1 MSVQQAIDKS
11 VSIIQG
17 DLKSSLAIYPGTF
30 DPITNGHLDLVKR
43 GKRIFGEIIIAVAP
57 NPKKQPLFTIEER
70 LRLIRES
77 IAGMEDVTVES
88 FNGLLVDYV
97 RSRKAIAIIRGLR
110 AVSDFEYEL
119 QIALMNRRL
128 DPEIETVFMMPSE
141 EYSFL
146 TSSLVKEVSSF
157 GGSVKG
163 LVPEVVE
170 KALRE
175 KFNR

>member
-1 MSVQQAIDKS
+1 MKI
-11 VSIIQG
+11 
-17 DLKSSLAIYPGTF
+17 AIYPGTF
-30 DPITNGHLDLVKR
+30 DPITNGHLDLVRR
-43 GKRIFGEIIIAVAP
+43 GIRIFDEIIIAVAP

-70 LRLIRES
+70 LRMIKES
-77 IAGMEDVTVES
+77 VLDLYNVKVEA

-97 RSRKAIAIIRGLR
+97 NSKGAVAIIRGLR

-128 DPEIETVFMMPSE
+128 NPEVETVFMMPSE

-163 LVPEVVE
+163 LVPDVVE
-170 KALRE
+170 KALQERFKIIE
-175 KFNR
+175 DIVD

>member
-1 MSVQQAIDKS
+1 MNTRI
-11 VSIIQG
+11 
-17 DLKSSLAIYPGTF
+17 AIYPGTF

-43 GKRIFGEIIIAVAP
+43 GVRIFDEVIIAVAP
-57 NPKKQPLFTIEER
+57 NPKKQPLFTLDER

-77 IAGMEDVTVES
+77 IRDIENVKVEA

-97 RSRKAIAIIRGLR
+97 ESKKAVAIIRGLR

-128 DPEIETVFMMPSE
+128 NSMIETVFMMPSE

-170 KALRE
+170 SALQE
-175 KFNR
+175 KFKIIEDIVE